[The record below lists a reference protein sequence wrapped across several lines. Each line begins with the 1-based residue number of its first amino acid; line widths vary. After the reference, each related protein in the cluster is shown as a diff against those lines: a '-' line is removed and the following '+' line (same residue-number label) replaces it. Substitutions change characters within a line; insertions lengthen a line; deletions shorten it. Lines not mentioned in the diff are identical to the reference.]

1 MPQVKK
7 LRGNGAAEAIMIH
20 VKIHQLAQI
29 GKSAA
34 WKFSLYLIGRHV
46 KQHQASNAE
55 ERCRDDRSHHYD
67 HPESKQ
73 KLQMTLSQWQQ
84 SELEFHDSKSTNRV
98 SDEEPL
104 VASTREALNWRRACF
119 LSSEQQRE
127 GVKKMRNV
135 PK

>member
-1 MPQVKK
+1 
-7 LRGNGAAEAIMIH
+7 
-20 VKIHQLAQI
+20 
-29 GKSAA
+29 
-34 WKFSLYLIGRHV
+34 
-46 KQHQASNAE
+46 
-55 ERCRDDRSHHYD
+55 
-67 HPESKQ
+67 
-73 KLQMTLSQWQQ
+73 MTLSQWQQ